1 MILLS
6 IFLGIGYIVF
16 KTKQRGPFCT
26 YDALCIFIV
35 VSVLISL
42 PFALLF
48 FVVFMKSS
56 YDILMLIVGCTC
68 IIILTILLYLMPANA
83 KYSGKLKEKIDGFK
97 YFLENPEE
105 QEIKNIIKNDS
116 NYFYEILP
124 YAYAFGLSDIW
135 INKFKNI
142 EIAFPIEYE
151 YYSNKKQEQIGIENI
166 QKFMNTT
173 LPNIFES
180 MTIEI

>member
-16 KTKQRGPFCT
+16 KAKQRGPFCT

-116 NYFYEILP
+116 NYCHMHMLLVFLIYGLTSLKIL
-124 YAYAFGLSDIW
+124 
-135 INKFKNI
+135 K
-142 EIAFPIEYE
+142 
-151 YYSNKKQEQIGIENI
+151 
-166 QKFMNTT
+166 
-173 LPNIFES
+173 
-180 MTIEI
+180 